1 MRASQLLPLIRPAL
15 HPAVQTDSH
24 LYKPSSSVEE
34 VNKRRQQL
42 RTIGEARFPEHLR
55 AVEVLGLVSIVL
67 LIGLT
72 ATGLWEFFFRESAPA
87 WYSYGPEFGGSVQAG
102 PASAGVSG
110 LHGFL
115 SDAAGVTALLGGTW
129 FSYRVLN
136 RLPAAIVVTVCCVT
150 FAAFGGGALRFNLIR
165 QTGVPIEEISAGY
178 TQLFTSDIDFLVTD
192 RGQWGGASNSFG
204 DSPGSLGMFRIML
217 LTHMLT
223 VPILVGFAWMSIRRG
238 MERRLAEVLEP
249 SKPSWVVG
257 LQPSPNQR
265 NEAEADH

>member
-1 MRASQLLPLIRPAL
+1 MKPS
-15 HPAVQTDSH
+15 QTDSH
-24 LYKPSSSVEE
+24 LRKPSSSVEE

-87 WYSYGPEFGGSVQAG
+87 WYSYGPEFGGSVQVGPSPAG
-102 PASAGVSG
+102 ISE

-115 SDAAGVTALLGGTW
+115 SAAAGVTALIGGAW

-136 RLPAAIVVTVCCVT
+136 RLPAAVVVTLCCVT
-150 FAAFGGGALRFNLIR
+150 LAAFSGGELRFNLIR
-165 QTGVPIEEISAGY
+165 QTGVPVDEISAGY
-178 TQLFTSDIDFLVTD
+178 TQLFTSDIDYLVTD
-192 RGQWGGASNSFG
+192 RGQWGGASNRFG
-204 DSPGSLGMFRIML
+204 DEPGSLGVFRIML
-217 LTHMLT
+217 LTHILT

-238 MERRLAEVLEP
+238 MDRRLAEVLEP

-257 LQPSPNQR
+257 LKPAPNQGS
-265 NEAEADH
+265 EADADH